1 MSSFVAVFCTSFVQA
16 LCNIVYILRLPFIKT
31 AALFTSWFRP
41 PAEDPSL
48 PLPATAPHEE
58 QTKKGS
64 RFHIWPFTV
73 KGKSERP
80 STSFSSLSHSAHTPR
95 RPRLFGLGSKCEGK
109 FDIIHSDVEKGLSAD
124 LLPSPIEDYS
134 PVHNGTSP
142 VDHPRLRD
150 PGDQHR
156 VKYTR
161 SAPCL
166 RVRSDFGSESFPPS
180 PTLFLGRSP
189 TATASPSSSTPTSPS
204 IPASPST
211 PVVRRYARTAHLFPL
226 DELTPIKPK
235 VSSRRSDADHL
246 DDVDRLIIEMQ
257 RELAHNAKNT
267 RKFSDQVRVSLMVVD
282 DEVVI

>member
-1 MSSFVAVFCTSFVQA
+1 V
-16 LCNIVYILRLPFIKT
+16 
-31 AALFTSWFRP
+31 
-41 PAEDPSL
+41 
-48 PLPATAPHEE
+48 
-58 QTKKGS
+58 
-64 RFHIWPFTV
+64 
-73 KGKSERP
+73 
-80 STSFSSLSHSAHTPR
+80 HTPR

-109 FDIIHSDVEKGLSAD
+109 FDIIHSDPEKGLSTD

-134 PVHNGTSP
+134 PVHNGASP

-150 PGDQHR
+150 PGEQHR

-166 RVRSDFGSESFPPS
+166 RVRSDFESESFPPS

-189 TATASPSSSTPTSPS
+189 AATASPSSSIPTSPS
-204 IPASPST
+204 TPVSPGT

-257 RELAHNAKNT
+257 RELAHNARNT

-282 DEVVI
+282 DEVAI